1 MKSSHDEFC
10 PVKLPSR
17 RTNLHYY
24 NLLKVRKVDRTIPM
38 ALGDDSA
45 TRTAK
50 VLSLPTRAAILSLLL
65 RTGPKTVKEISDAF
79 QIHPNVAR
87 AHLDLMV
94 DAGFLA
100 TETRRRNKGRPAK
113 VYFTWEG
120 EAGALEEAGIDVPDT
135 PGAPEAVNDLEVE
148 LRILERTLSDA
159 HAQLARIRE
168 LMDEAKR
175 SKPETAE

>member
-1 MKSSHDEFC
+1 MDNSAVCFRP
-10 PVKLPSR
+10 PVAPDVTSGTSR
-17 RTNLHYY
+17 DSLIHLHYY
-24 NLLKVRKVDRTIPM
+24 NLLKVRNTGTSGPM

-65 RTGPKTVKEISDAF
+65 RTGPKTVKEISDVF

-94 DAGFLA
+94 EAGFLA
-100 TETRRRNKGRPAK
+100 TETRRRTKGRPAK

-120 EAGALEEAGIDVPDT
+120 GRRALRSRCRGLWRA
-135 PGAPEAVNDLEVE
+135 
-148 LRILERTLSDA
+148 RRA
-159 HAQLARIRE
+159 HRRRARH
-168 LMDEAKR
+168 
-175 SKPETAE
+175 